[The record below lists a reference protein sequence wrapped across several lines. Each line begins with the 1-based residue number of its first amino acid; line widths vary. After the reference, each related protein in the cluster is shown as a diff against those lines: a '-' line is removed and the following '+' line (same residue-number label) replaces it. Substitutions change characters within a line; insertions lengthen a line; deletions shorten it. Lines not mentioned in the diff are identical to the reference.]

1 MLVYSRHKRDYSST
15 LSDFSTENDTS
26 SDNDDEM
33 SSDPLEDEGLFV
45 NNVDSIDEEIHFQ
58 KYKPRTSSVL
68 ILFFIV

>member
-1 MLVYSRHKRDYSST
+1 
-15 LSDFSTENDTS
+15 
-26 SDNDDEM
+26 M

-68 ILFFIV
+68 ILFFQVWSTE